1 MRSDIEVIA
10 KMSGGKSSKNAVA
23 LKQHITKMIFEE
35 LKLMADIG
43 CVNKDEVGDVIAGV
57 SGMLDSRGIYLQ
69 IEDPSLDE
77 FFRETIDMVY
87 GCQYEEDEEYGID
100 EEYREDEEV
109 SEQIFKANRATN
121 KAIEEFENLVKMLK
135 GKLEDEDTDC
145 GDTD

>member
-1 MRSDIEVIA
+1 MRSDMEVIA

-23 LKQHITKMIFEE
+23 LKQHIAKMIFEE

-43 CVNKDEVGDVIAGV
+43 CVNKNEVGDVIAGV

-77 FFRETIDMVY
+77 FFRDTIDMVY

-100 EEYREDEEV
+100 EEYEEDEEV
-109 SEQIFKANRATN
+109 SEQISKTKRATD
-121 KAIEEFENLVKMLK
+121 KAIKELENLVEVLK

-145 GDTD
+145 SDTD